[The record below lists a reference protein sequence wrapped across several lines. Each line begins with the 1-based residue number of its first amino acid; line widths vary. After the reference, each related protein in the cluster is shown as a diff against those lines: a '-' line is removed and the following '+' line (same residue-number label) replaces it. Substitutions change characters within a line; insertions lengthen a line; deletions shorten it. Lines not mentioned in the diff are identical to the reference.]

1 MADAPISKH
10 KKRRFADLGVSEWII
25 NQCKLMG
32 VVEPTPVQCNCIP
45 EILKNKDVIGCAKT
59 GTGKTMA
66 FAIPILQKLAK
77 DPHGIFALILTP
89 TRELAFQIADQFRV
103 LGKAINLKDCVVV
116 GGTFDLIEKG
126 AN

>member
-1 MADAPISKH
+1 MSIQPITKH
-10 KKRRFADLGVSEWII
+10 LKKNFSELGVSDWII

-32 VVEPTPVQCNCIP
+32 IVEPTPVQCNCIP
-45 EILKNKDVIGCAKT
+45 EILKGKDVIGCAKT

-66 FAIPILQKLAK
+66 FAVPILQKLAD
-77 DPHGIFALILTP
+77 DPHGIYALVLTP

-116 GGTFDLIEKG
+116 GGKCQYL
-126 AN
+126 